1 MIIAGIDEA
10 GLGSKLGPLIV
21 SSSAFRISDSY
32 DLEINSLWD
41 IFTKTTTSKKAK
53 NDKRL
58 LITDSKIAYN
68 AKGVA
73 GLKDVVI
80 NFLRAHHNIDNITNS
95 HELISL
101 LEAQHQI
108 DNIKKSIWFSNISN
122 KSSSDPR
129 LKLDPAS
136 TFDLKTNE
144 AKILLLRS
152 RILTAQ
158 MLNNLFQQ
166 GLNKSEVLLLQTGT
180 HIKHIIDTYTDQKIK
195 IIVDKQ
201 GGKTYYA
208 PFLIDILAGEWIETI
223 RESAQSSLYKIRD
236 NIYIEFTPKADQK
249 EFTVALASIISKFLR
264 EILMDDFNTFFTG
277 KVPNL
282 KPTAGYPEDAKR
294 FFADLTDYL
303 IQAKIDKYE
312 IWRER

>member
-10 GLGSKLGPLIV
+10 GLGPKLGPLIV
-21 SSSAFRISDSY
+21 SSSAFRVADSY
-32 DLEINSLWD
+32 DPEKTTLWD
-41 IFTKTTTSKKAK
+41 IFTKTITSKKTK
-53 NDKRL
+53 TDTRL

-68 AKGVA
+68 AKGVT
-73 GLKDVVI
+73 GLKNVVI
-80 NFLRAHHNIDNITNS
+80 NFLKAYHNVDKITNV

-101 LEAQHQI
+101 LDAHHQI
-108 DNIKKSIWFSNISN
+108 EHITKSKWFSDLSDQ
-122 KSSSDPR
+122 SSTDPR
-129 LKLDPAS
+129 LGLDTSS
-136 TFDLKTNE
+136 TVDLITSE
-144 AKILLLRS
+144 AEILPLRS
-152 RILTAQ
+152 RILTAH
-158 MLNNLFQQ
+158 MLNKLFMQ

-180 HIKHIIDTYTDQKIK
+180 HIKHLIDTYTDQSIK

-208 PFLIDILAGEWIETI
+208 PFLIDILGGEWVETI
-223 RESAQSSLYKIRD
+223 KESAQSSLYKIRH

-264 EILMDDFNTFFTG
+264 EILMDNFNTFFTN
-277 KVPNL
+277 KIPNL

-294 FFADLTDYL
+294 FFAELTDYL
-303 IQAKIDKYE
+303 TQAKINKGE